1 MDLATVAMITA
12 LALLGYFMLIRPQ
25 QKRAKEQTALM
36 KSLEAG
42 TRVMMSGGVYGT
54 LRHVGDKQVVVEV
67 SPGVEMTFVKQAIVR
82 PLKDDEDEFEYDD
95 DTVLDAPVV
104 ATAAAAGWDQP
115 PAVAVATDVAGDPVV
130 ASAELPTVDEAGSG
144 EPQAKAA
151 DQG

>member
-1 MDLATVAMITA
+1 MDLATLAMIAA
-12 LALLGYFMLIRPQ
+12 LAVLGYFMLIRPQ
-25 QKRAKEQTALM
+25 QKRAKEQAALM
-36 KSLEAG
+36 KSLEPG

-54 LRHVGDKQVVVEV
+54 LRHVGEKQVVVEV

-95 DTVLDAPVV
+95 AAVVTAPATVE
-104 ATAAAAGWDQP
+104 
-115 PAVAVATDVAGDPVV
+115 ATDVTSDAVDSSV
-130 ASAELPTVDEAGSG
+130 ELPAIDEAGSG

>member
-1 MDLATVAMITA
+1 MDLATLAMIAA
-12 LALLGYFMLIRPQ
+12 LAVLGYFMLIRPQ

-54 LRHVGDKQVVVEV
+54 LRHVGEKQVVVEV
-67 SPGVEMTFVKQAIVR
+67 SPGVEMTFVKQAIAR

-95 DTVLDAPVV
+95 SAVVDAPAVI
-104 ATAAAAGWDQP
+104 
-115 PAVAVATDVAGDPVV
+115 PAVEASDASFAPVDPSVELPATD
-130 ASAELPTVDEAGSG
+130 ETGSG

>member
-1 MDLATVAMITA
+1 MDLATLAMIAA
-12 LALLGYFMLIRPQ
+12 LAVLGYFMLIRPQ

-54 LRHVGDKQVVVEV
+54 LRHVGEKQVVVEV

-95 DTVLDAPVV
+95 AAV
-104 ATAAAAGWDQP
+104 ADPPAAIPAAAGWEQP
-115 PAVAVATDVAGDPVV
+115 SVLAEATDVAGSPAEASVV
-130 ASAELPTVDEAGSG
+130 LPAVDETGSG

>member
-1 MDLATVAMITA
+1 MDLATLAMIAA
-12 LALLGYFMLIRPQ
+12 LAVLGYFMLIRPQ
-25 QKRAKEQTALM
+25 QKRAKEQAALM
-36 KSLEAG
+36 KSLEPG

-54 LRHVGDKQVVVEV
+54 LRHVGEKQVVVEV

-95 DTVLDAPVV
+95 SAMVDAPA
-104 ATAAAAGWDQP
+104 AT
-115 PAVAVATDVAGDPVV
+115 PAVEASDASFAPVDSSMELPATD
-130 ASAELPTVDEAGSG
+130 ETGSG

>member
-1 MDLATVAMITA
+1 MDLATLAMIAA
-12 LALLGYFMLIRPQ
+12 LAVLGYFMLIRPQ

-54 LRHVGDKQVVVEV
+54 LRHVGEKQVVVEV
-67 SPGVEMTFVKQAIVR
+67 SPGVEMTFLKQAIVR
-82 PLKDDEDEFEYDD
+82 PLKDDEEEFEYDD
-95 DTVLDAPVV
+95 AAVVDAPVV
-104 ATAAAAGWDQP
+104 TTSAAAGWDQP
-115 PAVAVATDVAGDPVV
+115 PAVAVATADAPLESSV
-130 ASAELPTVDEAGSG
+130 ELPAVDETGSG

>member
-1 MDLATVAMITA
+1 MDLATLAMIAA
-12 LALLGYFMLIRPQ
+12 LAVLGYFMLIRPQ

-54 LRHVGDKQVVVEV
+54 LRHVGEKQVVVEV

-95 DTVLDAPVV
+95 AAVVDAPV
-104 ATAAAAGWDQP
+104 AAPAAAGWEQP
-115 PAVAVATDVAGDPVV
+115 SALAGETDVASAPVESSV
-130 ASAELPTVDEAGSG
+130 ELPVGDETGSG

>member
-1 MDLATVAMITA
+1 MDLATLAMIAA
-12 LALLGYFMLIRPQ
+12 LAVLGYFMLIRPQ
-25 QKRAKEQTALM
+25 QKRAKEQAALM
-36 KSLEAG
+36 KSLEPG

-54 LRHVGDKQVVVEV
+54 LRHVGEKQVVVEV

-95 DTVLDAPVV
+95 AP
-104 ATAAAAGWDQP
+104 AAATPAVSDWDQP
-115 PAVAVATDVAGDPVV
+115 PASADAPVV
-130 ASAELPTVDEAGSG
+130 SSEPVADESGSG

>member
-1 MDLATVAMITA
+1 MDLATLAMIAA
-12 LALLGYFMLIRPQ
+12 LAVLGYFMLIRPQ
-25 QKRAKEQTALM
+25 QKRAKEQAALM
-36 KSLEAG
+36 KSLEPG

-54 LRHVGDKQVVVEV
+54 LRHVGEKQVVVEV

-95 DTVLDAPVV
+95 AAAPV
-104 ATAAAAGWDQP
+104 AASAASDWDQP
-115 PAVAVATDVAGDPVV
+115 PAAVDAPVVTGDPVDPAV
-130 ASAELPTVDEAGSG
+130 ELPVVDESGSG